1 MDSTKLNLT
10 LSALKW
16 YKIRVK
22 QIWSLSLFIHFLQNL
37 PDFDWF
43 WPTLIFSQDQVKLII
58 SWWITMLYHK
68 VRYGNGAWHHWHAI
82 QIDKC
87 CHRMC
92 SHEICPL
99 FYVCGPHSNNSG
111 SLCDTGTNLQCAF
124 LIVMRN
130 KDLIKKFYKGFEN
143 YIDLYHYH

>member
-1 MDSTKLNLT
+1 M
-10 LSALKW
+10 SALKW

-22 QIWSLSLFIHFLQNL
+22 QIWSLSSFIHFLQNL

-111 SLCDTGTNLQCAF
+111 TSSWGAHEEVAPMATSLSLGNTPNAPFSTLLVQNLPATCPNIP
-124 LIVMRN
+124 LTTS
-130 KDLIKKFYKGFEN
+130 
-143 YIDLYHYH
+143 H

>member
-10 LSALKW
+10 LSPLKW

-37 PDFDWF
+37 PYFDWF

-99 FYVCGPHSNNSG
+99 FYVCGPRSNNSG
-111 SLCDTGTNLQCAF
+111 TSLKFISLCTVCYLTYLGTVFAEFIF
-124 LIVMRN
+124 LLRLDV
-130 KDLIKKFYKGFEN
+130 
-143 YIDLYHYH
+143 